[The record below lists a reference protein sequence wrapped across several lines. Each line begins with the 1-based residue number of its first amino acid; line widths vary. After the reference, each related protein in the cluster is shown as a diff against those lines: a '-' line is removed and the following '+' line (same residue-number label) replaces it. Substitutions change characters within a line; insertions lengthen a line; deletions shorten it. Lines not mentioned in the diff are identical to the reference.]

1 MNRRV
6 QSVIALF
13 FVSGFAGLIYES
25 VWSHY
30 VNLFLGHA
38 AYAQTLVLVVFIGG
52 LALGSWLCARR
63 ARMGNP
69 LRIYAYVEMAIG
81 LIALGF
87 HPVFVSAT
95 QWAYTVLLPSAC
107 HQESA
112 FCAAQWGLSALL
124 LAPQSVLLGMTFP
137 LVTSAVLRFDPM
149 QPGHHISTLYFV
161 NSMGAVLGVLAS
173 AFVLIPTV
181 GLPGTLATAG
191 ALNLVIAAAALVL
204 SRERPAP
211 LPELAPPA
219 GEGATVGES
228 RLVATLLVVA
238 GLTGLSSFIY
248 EISWIRMLSLVLG
261 ASTHSFELMLASF
274 ILGLAVGGLW
284 IRGRIDALGDPVR
297 FLALVQVVMG
307 IAAVATVPLYNGSF
321 DLMAWLLHALAR
333 NNSGF
338 VLFSLSSTLIAL
350 AVMLPATICAG
361 MTLPL
366 ITYRL
371 LRSRTGERSLGL
383 VYAVN
388 TFGSILGVLVAV
400 HVLLVPLGLHGT
412 LVAGALVDL
421 ALGVYLFVGMR
432 RRVPPASWAKP
443 VAISVVAFA
452 AIVLTFGADERRS
465 ASGVFRTGAARI
477 STDTRIAYH
486 RDGKTATVDVLDDG
500 KWRSIRTNGK
510 PDASIAYYAGVPPSG
525 DELTM
530 MMLGA
535 APLGHKPDARTA
547 AVIGFGSGMS
557 TTVLLGS
564 PNLKRVD
571 TVEIE
576 PSMVEGAK
584 NFRPIVEAA
593 YTDPRSHIVIDDAK
607 SYFARGGARYDI
619 VVSEPSNPW
628 VSGVASLF
636 SEEFYRRLS
645 GSLNDGGVLCQ
656 WLHIYEMDDQTIA
669 TIFEAIGRTF
679 PDFVVYTSI
688 DSDLVLIAR
697 KGGPVGRFDERVLQ
711 WPIIKPLAERL
722 GLDQPGAITR
732 RVMGSGRAVLSLFG
746 GPGGVANSDYYPIV
760 DQRASRTRFTQASVT
775 SLAELELSPLPLL
788 EMLDGTFVASTE
800 PVTKGLHANAD
811 FAAYEGWLVH
821 DTAMGHT
828 RPPLADV
835 RMGSSPLDARIVDAW
850 TQRCPS
856 SYQFE
861 EVLPSFY
868 GVARAM
874 NARIAPQ
881 AAGEVWARVA
891 QSACSKAVDPARREW
906 IDLFSAVARRDPEAM
921 AQHGRSVLEA
931 AGNAKNVLT
940 DYAFLA
946 ALTGDICLGRR
957 ADADKLF
964 EEGTRRWVLRE
975 QHTAELRYLY
985 ATAHR
990 TLPATHAPGRCLTV
1004 PAD

>member
-1 MNRRV
+1 VSRRV
-6 QSVIALF
+6 QSVIGLF

-30 VNLFLGHA
+30 VKLFLGHA

-63 ARMGNP
+63 ARMANP
-69 LRIYAYVEMAIG
+69 LRAYALVEAAIG
-81 LIALGF
+81 IIALVF
-87 HPVFVSAT
+87 HPAFVEAT
-95 QWAYTVLLPSAC
+95 RWAYAVLLPSAC

-137 LVTSAVLRFDPM
+137 LVTSAVLRSEPAR
-149 QPGHHISTLYFV
+149 PGHHISTLYFV

-173 AFVLIPTV
+173 TFVLIPAV
-181 GLPGTLATAG
+181 GLPGTLSTAG
-191 ALNLVIAAAALVL
+191 ALNLGIAAVAFLL
-204 SRERPAP
+204 SRDRPAP
-211 LPELAPPA
+211 LEPMPQAA
-219 GEGATVGES
+219 TGAAEPGDS

-238 GLTGLSSFIY
+238 ALTGLSSFIY

-284 IRGRIDALGDPVR
+284 IRSRIDALGDPVR
-297 FLALVQVVMG
+297 FLARVQVVMG

-321 DLMAWLLHALAR
+321 DLMAWLLGALAR
-333 NNSGF
+333 NDSGF

-371 LRSRTGERSLGL
+371 LRSRTGERALGL

-388 TFGSILGVLVAV
+388 TFGSIVGVLVAV
-400 HVLLVPLGLHGT
+400 HLLLVPLGLHGT
-412 LVAGALVDL
+412 LVAGALVDVL
-421 ALGVYLFVGMR
+421 LGAWLYMSLREGPSSASRIRPAAVALGVF
-432 RRVPPASWAKP
+432 
-443 VAISVVAFA
+443 
-452 AIVLTFGADERRS
+452 AIVVLAFGVDERRS

-477 STDTRIAYH
+477 SPDTNITYH
-486 RDGKTATVDVLDDG
+486 SDGKTATVDVLDDG

-510 PDASIAYYAGVPPSG
+510 PDASIAYAPGVPPSG

-530 MMLGA
+530 MLLGT
-535 APLGHKPDARTA
+535 APLGHKPDAKTA

-564 PNLKRVD
+564 PNLQRVD

-576 PSMVEGAK
+576 PSMVEGARA
-584 NFRPIVEAA
+584 FRPIVEPA
-593 YTDPRSHIVIDDAK
+593 YADPRSHIVIDDAK

-636 SEEFYRRLS
+636 SEEFYRRVS
-645 GSLNDGGVLCQ
+645 QSLNDGGVLCQ
-656 WLHIYEMDDQTIA
+656 WLHIYEMDDATIA

-679 PDFVVYTSI
+679 PDFVVYSSI
-688 DSDLVLIAR
+688 DTDLVLVAR

-711 WPIIKPLAERL
+711 WPLIRMFAHRL
-722 GLDQPGAITR
+722 DLDQPGAVTR
-732 RVMGSGRAVLSLFG
+732 RLVGSGRAVRGLFG
-746 GPGGVANSDYYPIV
+746 GAIANSDYYPVV
-760 DQRASRTRFTQASVT
+760 DERASRTRFTQANVT
-775 SLAELELSPLPLL
+775 SLTELARSPLPLL
-788 EMLDGTFVASTE
+788 EMLDGTFVPSGQ
-800 PVTKGLHANAD
+800 PVLAGLHAGPD
-811 FAAYEGWLVH
+811 YAAYEGWIVH
-821 DTAMGHT
+821 DTALGHP
-828 RPPLADV
+828 RPPLPELAL
-835 RMGSSPLDARIVDAW
+835 GPSLLDARIVDAW
-850 TQRCPS
+850 SQRCPS
-856 SYQFE
+856 SYRFE

-868 GVARAM
+868 SVAKAM
-874 NARIAPQ
+874 NARLAPE
-881 AAGEVWARVA
+881 AAGQVWARLM
-891 QSACSKAVDPARREW
+891 QSDCAKAADPAEREW
-906 IDLFSAVARRDPEAM
+906 LDLFAAVARRDAEAM
-921 AQHGRSVLEA
+921 SRHGRALLDS
-931 AGNAKNVLT
+931 AGDAKNVLT
-940 DYAFLA
+940 NYAFLA
-946 ALTGDICLGRR
+946 ALTGDVCLGER
-957 ADADKLF
+957 ARAEELF
-964 EEGTRRWVLRE
+964 QRGTRSWIDRD

-985 ATAHR
+985 AVAHDP
-990 TLPATHAPGRCLTV
+990 LPKAHAAGRCLTV
-1004 PAD
+1004 PAG

>member
-1 MNRRV
+1 MSRRV
-6 QSVIALF
+6 QSIAALF

-69 LRIYAYVEMAIG
+69 LRVYAYVELAIG

-107 HQESA
+107 HQENA

-204 SRERPAP
+204 SRDRPAP
-211 LPELAPPA
+211 LTDLAPPA
-219 GEGATVGES
+219 GEGAAIGES

-238 GLTGLSSFIY
+238 GLTGLSSFVY

-274 ILGLAVGGLW
+274 ILGLALGGLW
-284 IRGRIDALGDPVR
+284 IRSRIDALGDPVR

-350 AVMLPATICAG
+350 VVMLPATICAG

-371 LRSRTGERSLGL
+371 LRSRAGERSLGL

-412 LVAGALVDL
+412 LVAGATIDV
-421 ALGVYLFVGMR
+421 ALGAYLYASMR
-432 RRVPPASWAKP
+432 GHAVSGSWTRP
-443 VAISVVAFA
+443 VVISLAVFAAVAFA
-452 AIVLTFGADERRS
+452 FGVDERRS

-477 STDTRIAYH
+477 SSDTKIAFH

-510 PDASIAYYAGVPPSG
+510 PDASIAYPGTPPSG

-530 MMLGA
+530 MLLGA
-535 APLGHKPDARTA
+535 VPLGHKPDARTA

-584 NFRPIVEAA
+584 AFRPMVDPA

-636 SEEFYRRLS
+636 SEEFYRRVS
-645 GSLNDGGVLCQ
+645 QSLNDGGVLCQ
-656 WLHIYEMDDQTIA
+656 WLHIYEMDDRTIG

-688 DSDLVLIAR
+688 DPDLVLVAR

-711 WPIIKPLAERL
+711 WPIVAPLAGRL
-722 GLDQPGAITR
+722 GLDQPGAVTR
-732 RVMGSGRAVLSLFG
+732 RVVGSGRAVLSLFG
-746 GPGGVANSDYYPIV
+746 GPGGTANSDYYPVV
-760 DQRASRTRFTQASVT
+760 DQRASRTRFTQTNVK
-775 SLAELELSPLPLL
+775 SLMDLSFSALPLM
-788 EMLDGTFVASTE
+788 EMLDGTFVPSQQ
-800 PVTKGLHANAD
+800 PVTKGLHASAD
-811 FAAYEGWLVH
+811 LAAYEGWLMRDSVLGRPRTPVL
-821 DTAMGHT
+821 DERLGTA
-828 RPPLADV
+828 L
-835 RMGSSPLDARIVDAW
+835 LDPRIVDAW
-850 TQRCPS
+850 AQRCPP
-856 SYQFE
+856 SYRFDD
-861 EVLPSFY
+861 VLPSLLA
-868 GVARAM
+868 VAKAM
-874 NARIAPQ
+874 NTRLAPEF
-881 AAGEVWARVA
+881 AGEAWAHIT
-891 QSACSKAVDPARREW
+891 QSACAKAVDPAQREW

-957 ADADKLF
+957 ADADALF

-990 TLPATHAPGRCLTV
+990 ALPATHAPGRCLTV